1 MKSIHVARFLA
12 VTGFAIFLAAGL
24 HAEDSA
30 SGILAKVDS
39 YREFAKG
46 GFSFDFT
53 LVDEKGAA
61 SVMRVYLNGEGRDSS
76 LGRYREPKKY
86 ARRVVLTVGN
96 AFYVCDRGMASPI
109 RITPREMLFG
119 QASAGDITRIVYSG
133 LYTVESSGRKGDELA
148 LRLRAIPDKGA
159 TYELVDLR
167 VKPESGKPIA
177 AVCRGTSGSAIK
189 EISYDRYAVV
199 GGKELLSE
207 FTITDS
213 VSGKSSKV
221 SLGNFDRETLA
232 PSDFTV
238 EAMKY
243 AK

>member
-1 MKSIHVARFLA
+1 MKAIHVARVLA
-12 VTGFAIFLAAGL
+12 LTAFVLLLVAGL
-24 HAEDSA
+24 RAEDAASA
-30 SGILAKVDS
+30 VLAKVDS

-46 GFSFDFT
+46 GFSFDFA
-53 LVDEKGAA
+53 LVDEKGAS
-61 SVMRVYLNGEGRDSS
+61 SVMRVFLDGTGRDSS
-76 LGRYREPKKY
+76 LARYLEPKKY

-96 AFYVCDRGMASPI
+96 AFYVCDRGMASPV

-119 QASAGDITRIVYSG
+119 QASAGDITRIVFSG
-133 LYTVESSGRKGDELA
+133 LYSVESSERAGDEIA

-159 TYELVDLR
+159 TYEIVDLR
-167 VKPESGKPIA
+167 VRAESCKPVA
-177 AVCRGTSGSAIK
+177 AVCRGPSGSAIK
-189 EISYDRYAVV
+189 EITYDRFDPV

-221 SLGNFDRETLA
+221 TLGNFDRESLS
-232 PSDFTV
+232 PSSFTV

-243 AK
+243 AN

>member
-12 VTGFAIFLAAGL
+12 VTALSVFFSAGIQ
-24 HAEDSA
+24 AEESA
-30 SGILAKVDS
+30 SAILAKVDS

-53 LVDEKGAA
+53 LVDEKGST
-61 SVMRVYLNGEGRDSS
+61 SVMRVFLDGEGRASS

-133 LYTVESSGRKGDELA
+133 LYSVESSERTGDELA
-148 LRLRAIPDKGA
+148 LRLRAIPEKGA

-167 VKPESGKPIA
+167 VKAESGKPVR
-177 AVCRGTSGSAIK
+177 AVCRGPSGSAIK
-189 EISYDRYAVV
+189 EISYDRFDMFGEKV
-199 GGKELLSE
+199 LLAG

-213 VSGKSSKV
+213 VSRKSSKV
-221 SLGNFDRETLA
+221 TLGGFDRETL
-232 PSDFTV
+232 PSSSFTV

>member
-1 MKSIHVARFLA
+1 MKSMYVARFLA
-12 VTGFAIFLAAGL
+12 VTAFALFLAAGL
-24 HAEDSA
+24 YAEDSP
-30 SGILAKVDS
+30 SSILAKVDS
-39 YREFAKG
+39 WREYAKG

-53 LVDEKGAA
+53 LVDEKGSA

-133 LYTVESSGRKGDELA
+133 LYSVESSERKGDELA

-167 VKPESGKPIA
+167 VKAENARPVA
-177 AVCRGTSGSAIK
+177 AVCRGPSGSAIK
-189 EISYDRYAVV
+189 EISYDRFAMV

-213 VSGKSSKV
+213 VSGKSSRV
-221 SLGNFDRETLA
+221 SLGDFARETLS
-232 PSDFTV
+232 PSNFTV